1 MKTMKHRGFT
11 LIELLVVI
19 AIIAILA
26 AILFPVFAQA
36 KNAAKK
42 TQDLSNVKQIGTAE
56 ALYLGDSDDTYH
68 SPAHYDTPTPNG
80 PQTILW
86 YRMLMPYIKSV
97 PMFRSPAF
105 VQNWTNTTFPWTGN
119 WDWDNMYKEGLATKS
134 GTTYTIPISYGA
146 NNTEQYAWG
155 DCGGAWRPWG
165 DNSNGVGHF
174 GPIRPDGANVSAT
187 AVEVPSGTIMFTNA
201 FFHDL
206 WAMDSKDILVNGK
219 LPCGFTVI
227 GAFDQ
232 VSTDPIKG
240 APFNGQINITY
251 TDGHAKSR
259 RKFASCPNEWT
270 IQDDAAID
278 PVLACRK

>member
-1 MKTMKHRGFT
+1 MTRKAFT

-42 TQDLSNVKQIGTAE
+42 TQDISNLKQLGTAE
-56 ALYLGDSDDTYH
+56 ALYLGDSDDVYN
-68 SPAHYDTPTPNG
+68 SPAHYDTPTAIG

-86 YRMLMPYIKSV
+86 YAMILPYTKNTQ
-97 PMFRSPAF
+97 MFRSPAF
-105 VQNWTNTTFPWTGN
+105 AQRWTNTTFPWTSN
-119 WDWDNMYKEGLATKS
+119 WNWEEMVRQGLAKKN
-134 GTTYTIPISYGA
+134 GTEYSIDISYGA
-146 NNTEQYAWG
+146 NNTEHYAYDQCGGVFKNWG
-155 DCGGAWRPWG
+155 DG
-165 DNSNGVGHF
+165 SNGVGHH

-187 AVEVPSGTIMFTNA
+187 AVDVPAGTVMFTNA
-201 FFHDL
+201 HFHDL
-206 WAMDSKDILVNGK
+206 WAMDSKDILIDGK

-232 VSTDPIKG
+232 TTTDPIKG

-251 TDGHAKSR
+251 TDTHTKSR
-259 RKFASCPNEWT
+259 RKFASCMNEWT
-270 IQDDAAID
+270 IQDDAAVD
-278 PVLACRK
+278 PIVSCRR